1 MFCCKCLLGSAVN
14 ICLVL
19 VKISGVVG
27 VSQLTLS
34 LLQWGWELGGTPVI
48 CAAAVRGCWY
58 WAAGQQPPLCLPQ
71 TTALLASQWAAA
83 SVSAVASCLIASVL
97 VNMFSPSLRSP

>member
-1 MFCCKCLLGSAVN
+1 MFAWFCCKYLLGFGEN
-14 ICLVL
+14 KWC
-19 VKISGVVG
+19 GWG
-27 VSQLTLS
+27 VSAHPVLASVGLGT
-34 LLQWGWELGGTPVI
+34 GWDTRNL
-48 CAAAVRGCWY
+48 CWC

>member
-34 LLQWGWELGGTPVI
+34 LLQWGWELGGTPVV
-48 CAAAVRGCWY
+48 CAG
-58 WAAGQQPPLCLPQ
+58 AGLLGSSPRCASPKPPPC
-71 TTALLASQWAAA
+71 S
-83 SVSAVASCLIASVL
+83 L
-97 VNMFSPSLRSP
+97 VNGLLRAFLLWLHV

>member
-1 MFCCKCLLGSAVN
+1 MLGSAVN

-48 CAAAVRGCWY
+48 CAG
-58 WAAGQQPPLCLPQ
+58 AGQQPPLCLPQ
-71 TTALLASQWAAA
+71 TSTLLASQWAAV